1 MSYADRYLI
10 IAILGEQALG
20 LYTVGYTIAMYIGDM
35 IMFSLSSAMVP
46 IYVKIYGEEGREKTE
61 AFLRKCLRYLLIA
74 IIPMWFG
81 YMAISKELFIILA
94 SEKYA
99 AAARFSPLILLAH
112 FFMAMVAVFNAG
124 FYLKKKTM
132 LTFLIIFSAIILN
145 IGLNFILLKR
155 LELMGASISI
165 LVSCIFM
172 AILTLIISNR
182 YITVRVEMGTIL
194 YNIGVSFIMFL
205 VLTQINTGVLWMNL
219 ILKIATGVVLV
230 GLGIL
235 FKENEIRE
243 NVKKIYPWRIR

>member
-1 MSYADRYLI
+1 
-10 IAILGEQALG
+10 
-20 LYTVGYTIAMYIGDM
+20 
-35 IMFSLSSAMVP
+35 
-46 IYVKIYGEEGREKTE
+46 
-61 AFLRKCLRYLLIA
+61 
-74 IIPMWFG
+74 
-81 YMAISKELFIILA
+81 
-94 SEKYA
+94 
-99 AAARFSPLILLAH
+99 
-112 FFMAMVAVFNAG
+112 
-124 FYLKKKTM
+124 
-132 LTFLIIFSAIILN
+132 
-145 IGLNFILLKR
+145 LNFILLKR

-194 YNIGVSFIMFL
+194 YHIGVSFIMFL